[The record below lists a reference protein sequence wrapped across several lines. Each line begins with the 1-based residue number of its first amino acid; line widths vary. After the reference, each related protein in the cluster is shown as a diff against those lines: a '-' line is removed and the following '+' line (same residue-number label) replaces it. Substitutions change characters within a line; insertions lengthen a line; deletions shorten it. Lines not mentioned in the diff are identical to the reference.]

1 MFYKKGNDETNFV
14 MLPTM
19 IIALVVL
26 GVFVVMLVGQES
38 DMRII
43 GTIVSVLLML
53 SARMLSKVW
62 MSTGNIRTPKL
73 E

>member
-1 MFYKKGNDETNFV
+1 MMRLVFV

-26 GVFVVMLVGQES
+26 GFFVVMLVGQES

-43 GTIVSVLLML
+43 GAIVSVLLMF
-53 SARMLSKVW
+53 STRMLYEVW
-62 MSTGNIRTPKL
+62 LSTGNIRTPKL

>member
-1 MFYKKGNDETNFV
+1 MMKQVFV

-26 GVFVVMLVGQES
+26 GGFVVMLVGQEN
-38 DMRII
+38 DMRTI
-43 GTIVSVLLML
+43 GVIVSVLLMFFT
-53 SARMLSKVW
+53 RMLSLVW
-62 MSTGNIRTPKL
+62 LSTGSIRTPKL

>member
-1 MFYKKGNDETNFV
+1 MRLVFV

-26 GVFVVMLVGQES
+26 GFFVVMLVGQES

-43 GTIVSVLLML
+43 GAIVSVLLMF
-53 SARMLSKVW
+53 STRMLYEVW
-62 MSTGNIRTPKL
+62 LSTGNIRTPKL